1 MKCEIVIILHRILR
15 IKAMYELVQPAHLIL
30 MQEKSV
36 NCEMRFNK
44 TRVKNA
50 IHINIV
56 TNKP

>member
-1 MKCEIVIILHRILR
+1 
-15 IKAMYELVQPAHLIL
+15 MYELVQPAHLIL